1 MIVYLQLIMQSLP
14 FAIENHVIGSSW
26 IMNFAVFC
34 EYQLSCHD
42 ALCRFLWWL
51 NPSLP
56 LNFWLTNCHRLPKR
70 LSRRATKKVQGI
82 LGKMTTNA
90 LQGWAKLLL
99 PGLENIVPA
108 VPYRFSLNLPITFS
122 QPGIGNLARP
132 GKFIFANFQKYLCRW
147 S

>member
-1 MIVYLQLIMQSLP
+1 MIDYLQLIMQSLP
-14 FAIENHVIGSSW
+14 FVIENHVSGSSW

-42 ALCRFLWWL
+42 ALCRFLWRL

-56 LNFWLTNCHRLPKR
+56 LNWLTNCHRLPKR
-70 LSRRATKKVQGI
+70 LSRRATKKVQGM
-82 LGKMTTNA
+82 LGKMTTNG
-90 LQGWAKLLL
+90 LRGSAKLLL

-132 GKFIFANFQKYLCRW
+132 AKFIFANFQKYLCRW